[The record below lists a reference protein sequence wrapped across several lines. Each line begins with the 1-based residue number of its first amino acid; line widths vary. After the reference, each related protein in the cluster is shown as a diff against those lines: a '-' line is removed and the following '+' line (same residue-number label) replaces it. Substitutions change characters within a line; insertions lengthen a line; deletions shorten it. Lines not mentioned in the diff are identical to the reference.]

1 MNHQQNS
8 RTANWECTC
17 GTRFLSTSSLAA
29 HIRAANAIPA
39 GHTLR
44 HGEDV
49 FEESLGVRVAHYT
62 CSCGELAIGEVQRDE
77 HLRAAA
83 AQLAAEHDVND
94 AQDLT
99 NERDSVTLATV
110 ALSDAYARGFV
121 EASYR
126 TFDPGTTRAARH
138 ASGVLAFNAR
148 QFSPRQYDIGKPM
161 FDSAGLAGAI
171 DGWAAAIERGIEH
184 DQIIDTATPVIRFA
198 RELARMIRD
207 HGGGS

>member
-1 MNHQQNS
+1 MNHQ
-8 RTANWECTC
+8 RTPSAANWECTC
-17 GTRFLSTSSLAA
+17 GTRFLSTKSLAD
-29 HIRAANAIPA
+29 HIRAANAIPT

-83 AQLAAEHDVND
+83 AHLAAG
-94 AQDLT
+94 
-99 NERDSVTLATV
+99 
-110 ALSDAYARGFV
+110 DAYARGFV
-121 EASYR
+121 DASYR
-126 TFDPGTTRAARH
+126 TFDPGATRAERH

-171 DGWAAAIERGIEH
+171 DGWAAAIEGGIEH